1 MSRSEVAN
9 NWPALSPRHTKDRLR
24 SDWVEI
30 GLLPLRL
37 VSVSLLISIGW
48 VHLNLWRVGYR
59 YLPTIGPLFLVAAVS
74 APVLAF
80 GMLVRPSRLI
90 GLLGIGLVTGILAG
104 LIVSVNVGLFGFYE
118 SLSAPS
124 AMESI
129 VLEIAAAVTLASWVA
144 LDVMKASRPMEQ
156 ATNRRARI
164 AASRNERTVPTRS
177 SPRIHKATRSRHRC
191 ADHR

>member
-1 MSRSEVAN
+1 
-9 NWPALSPRHTKDRLR
+9 
-24 SDWVEI
+24 VEI
-30 GLLPLRL
+30 GLLALRL

-48 VHLNLWRVGYR
+48 VHLDLWRVGYR

-90 GLLGIGLVTGILAG
+90 GLLGIGLVTAILAG
-104 LIVSVNVGLFGFYE
+104 FIVSVNVGLFGFYE

-129 VLEIAAAVTLASWVA
+129 VLEIAAALTLASWVA
-144 LDVMKASRPMEQ
+144 LDFMMASRTIEQ
-156 ATNRRARI
+156 ATDRRASI
-164 AASRNERTVPTRS
+164 AASPNQRTSPSGS
-177 SPRIHKATRSRHRC
+177 SPRIHKAIHRRHRC
-191 ADHR
+191 AAHR